1 SYSIQLALSLRREC
15 TVKHDKRSS
24 TSPHAIDLPTIPA
37 IRLKDSHRTDSMQST
52 HKIASFSQL
61 PAEIYLIILAY
72 TPIKGIL
79 RCRLLNRN
87 LKSIVDNEK
96 NRELLAKQPNR
107 GLQPDPNDRMEDAKA
122 FASHRVGS
130 NLRDVDDIGWLAHE
144 LIERH
149 VQRHLPHIL
158 NYHPIDD
165 ATFLSP
171 SRHSALQY
179 LNISE
184 EELLA
189 MFARVRATQTP
200 GGILQG
206 TVHTRKRRDV
216 NGFPRFPLT
225 PLRFCSSPISSRN
238 VRFQGFC
245 TVLELVD
252 LFDVPDLGDAGDLAY
267 FIERAWVYEKVQQ
280 VVFGARLS
288 LVEKAAVLEE
298 IWVY

>member
-1 SYSIQLALSLRREC
+1 M
-15 TVKHDKRSS
+15 
-24 TSPHAIDLPTIPA
+24 P
-37 IRLKDSHRTDSMQST
+37 ST
-52 HKIASFSQL
+52 HSIASFSQL

-79 RCRLLNRN
+79 TCRLLTRN

-96 NRELLAKQPNR
+96 NRELLARQRIDVALDHLHTTVNNLNQSIFNLPILEALQVFIANR
-107 GLQPDPNDRMEDAKA
+107 GLQADPQDRLDDARA
-122 FASHRVGS
+122 FASHRVGHMAAMGANGGGS
-130 NLRDVDDIGWLAHE
+130 NYQVEVDTASLAIE

-158 NYHPIDD
+158 NYHPLDG
-165 ATFLSP
+165 P
-171 SRHSALQY
+171 SLRTTGTRHSALQ
-179 LNISE
+179 NVQMSE

-189 MFARVRATQTP
+189 TLARVKATQTP
-200 GGILQG
+200 GGILKG
-206 TVHTRKRRDV
+206 AVHTRRRSDI

-225 PLRFCSSPISSRN
+225 PLRCAFAKNASRQK
-238 VRFQGFC
+238 RFQGFC

-252 LFDVPDLGDAGDLAY
+252 LFDVPDIGDEGNLAY
-267 FIERAWVYEKVQQ
+267 CTERAWVYSKVQQ

-288 LVEKAAVLEE
+288 LLEKAAVVEE